1 MTPVLTA
8 TDLCKQFRMGQS
20 VVKALDSVSLTV
32 SQGEFVAIMGASG
45 SGKSTLLHLL
55 GGLDFPSSG
64 SVIVEGEDITK
75 LSDRKRTLFRR
86 HRLGIIFQSFNLLP
100 ALTAI
105 ENVAV
110 PMLVDGASSRDFRAR
125 AQALLESVDLGHR
138 LTHRPQAMS
147 GGEQQRVAVARALL
161 NDPAVVLADE
171 PTGNLDS
178 DHAEVIWKL
187 LRRLVD
193 EEQRTVIAVT
203 HEPVGA
209 RYADRIVVLK
219 DGRIVGEITESGGL
233 DAALVAARYAELV
246 G

>member
-1 MTPVLTA
+1 MTTVLAA
-8 TDLCKQFRMGQS
+8 TNLCKQFRMGES
-20 VVKALDSVSLTV
+20 VVQALDHVSLTV
-32 SQGEFVAIMGASG
+32 ARGEFVAIMGASG
-45 SGKSTLLHLL
+45 SGKSTLLHLI

-64 SVIVEGEDITK
+64 SVVVEGEDITR
-75 LSDRKRTLFRR
+75 LGDRQRTLFRR

-100 ALTAI
+100 ALTAV
-105 ENVAV
+105 ENVAL
-110 PMLVDGASSRDFRAR
+110 PLMVDGANSRETFPRAEK
-125 AQALLESVDLGHR
+125 LLHDVDLGHR
-138 LTHRPQAMS
+138 LNHRPQAMS

-178 DHAEVIWKL
+178 DHAETIWRL

-193 EEQRTVIAVT
+193 DEQRTVVAVT